1 MTMCRVRKLR
11 LHTGSTGTLVLSE
24 VTGGGG
30 VGWGGYVIVTSA
42 PSFWLRM
49 HRYVFCTRVVHTPE
63 SYKLGGEEC

>member
-1 MTMCRVRKLR
+1 MTMCRVRNLR

-30 VGWGGYVIVTSA
+30 VGWGGYVTVTSV

-49 HRYVFCTRVVHTPE
+49 HRYSAHA
-63 SYKLGGEEC
+63 